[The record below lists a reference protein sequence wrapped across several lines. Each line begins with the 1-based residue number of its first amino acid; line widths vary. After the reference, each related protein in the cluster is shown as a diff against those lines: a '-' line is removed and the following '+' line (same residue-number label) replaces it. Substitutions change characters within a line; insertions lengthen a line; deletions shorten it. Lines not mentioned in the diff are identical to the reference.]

1 MSRGQPALL
10 GAQLEEELTRVN
22 VYEPQDTILS
32 QKPQALYRDWQG
44 SLERPLLLQA
54 DSQLLFCVTLYQLQK
69 RINFKLL
76 FCVTL
81 YLFQPYD

>member
-44 SLERPLLLQA
+44 SLERPLLLHSRFA
-54 DSQLLFCVTLYQLQK
+54 TFILRDPLPVST
-69 RINFKLL
+69 I
-76 FCVTL
+76 
-81 YLFQPYD
+81 